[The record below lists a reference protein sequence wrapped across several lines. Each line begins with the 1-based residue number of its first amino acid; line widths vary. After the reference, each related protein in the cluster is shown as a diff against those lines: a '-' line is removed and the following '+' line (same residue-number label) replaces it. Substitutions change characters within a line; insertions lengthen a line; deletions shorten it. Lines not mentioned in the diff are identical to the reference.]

1 MPRKSQKRTLHWG
14 RPTTEKEAT
23 RTLESQA
30 DDDVETRTGV
40 GSFSNLSKVAGS
52 QGTPADARGGGW
64 SRARGQNRSPG
75 LHPVSAEN
83 LVGRRE
89 AGLTLEKSW
98 LPQRA

>member
-52 QGTPADARGGGW
+52 QGTPAGAGGGGDG
-64 SRARGQNRSPG
+64 AEPEAKTAAPG
-75 LHPVSAEN
+75 STQ
-83 LVGRRE
+83 LVLR
-89 AGLTLEKSW
+89 TL
-98 LPQRA
+98 